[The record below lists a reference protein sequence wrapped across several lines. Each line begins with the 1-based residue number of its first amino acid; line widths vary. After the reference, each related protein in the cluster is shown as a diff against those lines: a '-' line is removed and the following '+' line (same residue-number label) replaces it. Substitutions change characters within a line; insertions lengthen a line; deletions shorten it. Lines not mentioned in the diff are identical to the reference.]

1 MARPKKDG
9 KTVSLIMEKELFDRL
24 EAYCDETYLTK
35 TAAIEKA
42 LTELLDREAPKK
54 KDGAKALD
62 NDD

>member
-24 EAYCDETYLTK
+24 EAYCDETYRTK

-42 LTELLDREAPKK
+42 LRMMIDKETEDKNKQP
-54 KDGAKALD
+54 
-62 NDD
+62 

>member
-42 LTELLDREAPKK
+42 LKMLLDRYEERKT
-54 KDGAKALD
+54 D
-62 NDD
+62 N

>member
-42 LTELLDREAPKK
+42 LKQLLDKYEEHKTK
-54 KDGAKALD
+54 E
-62 NDD
+62 

>member
-42 LTELLDREAPKK
+42 LKMLLDRHEEH
-54 KDGAKALD
+54 KAD
-62 NDD
+62 N

>member
-9 KTVSLIMEKELFDRL
+9 KTVSLIMEKDLFEKL

-42 LTELLDREAPKK
+42 LRMMIDKETEDKNKQP
-54 KDGAKALD
+54 
-62 NDD
+62 